1 MKILCCPNCHRAL
14 VVNVRGK
21 NPQEVITC
29 IHCGFSDYAYI
40 FNLPQKRHFFH
51 NNPNKMTV
59 ADVIQTVSQQ
69 LENIDLSYV
78 NVEEFIYDLYGR
90 CNEFSPLLI
99 CKLINTLLE
108 YSKNKHNSL
117 ENETLFVKYEPEKV
131 SLNDIYQKL
140 NELQDSFLAR
150 VLIEDLSSVESTSVD
165 IQNLKKE
172 IQLRQRDTESWIKEY
187 DSLLAKYQEVKEEN
201 ETLKFL
207 LQKQLK

>member
-78 NVEEFIYDLYGR
+78 NVEEFIYDLYG
-90 CNEFSPLLI
+90 
-99 CKLINTLLE
+99 KHINTLLE